1 MTKII
6 LTDGVIN
13 VKESYES
20 VSSRISDI
28 ANDYAFPLI
37 ELTQHEPLNDVID
50 TATGT
55 KTDKRVLI
63 NVKHIQCI
71 KP

>member
-1 MTKII
+1 MAKII

-13 VKESYES
+13 VEETYDEIFKKVVTLSNS
-20 VSSRISDI
+20 FS
-28 ANDYAFPLI
+28 FPCF
-37 ELTQHEPLNDVID
+37 EFTQHEPLHDVID

>member
-13 VKESYES
+13 VKEPYDKVIDYLYES
-20 VSSRISDI
+20 NRCVSKFIQ
-28 ANDYAFPLI
+28 
-37 ELTQHEPLNDVID
+37 LTQHEPLHDVID
-50 TATGT
+50 TARGT